1 MYTKGLKTTVT
12 RNSKG
17 KIIKSNTNWR
27 GPLSSWWNAVNN
39 YNGGGTPGYL
49 KDVQNYFNNIVV
61 PFAIIFF
68 YIIRQKS
75 FQYVKIVRALTYAI
89 HPLFT
94 YMLLTY
100 FLEMENYMKT
110 EEVVDT
116 LFFFFIPYVIIILIM
131 NIVIWI
137 REKKSKVDP
146 L

>member
-1 MYTKGLKTTVT
+1 MLFYLYT
-12 RNSKG
+12 
-17 KIIKSNTNWR
+17 I
-27 GPLSSWWNAVNN
+27 A
-39 YNGGGTPGYL
+39 
-49 KDVQNYFNNIVV
+49 F

-68 YIIRQKS
+68 YVIRQKS
-75 FQYVKIVRALTYAI
+75 FQYVKIVRALTHAI

-110 EEVVDT
+110 AEVFYT

-137 REKKSKVDP
+137 QKKKRKVDP